1 MAPPQ
6 VLRPTQGIFQ
16 ADRQVNRQVNQW
28 AIVLLILGTICIGGT
43 RVEAAESTAIESDL
57 PEEVLRSEILLD
69 GRSSFDGKR
78 LTATEYAELEQE
90 IEQRNAVEPQVA
102 PKIRRL
108 VGLIKFRK
116 FIKRVLPIVPI
127 K

>member
-1 MAPPQ
+1 MAPLKILRLSQLILQ
-6 VLRPTQGIFQ
+6 V
-16 ADRQVNRQVNQW
+16 DKW
-28 AIVLLILGTICIGGT
+28 AIVMILLTSVSVGT
-43 RVEAAESTAIESDL
+43 RVQAAESTAIEPDL

-69 GRSSFDGKR
+69 GRSPFDGTR

-116 FIKRVLPIVPI
+116 FLKRVLPIVPI